1 MKLINEK
8 DFMAEME
15 SAKIELLDDGQ
26 PAYTGD
32 EDVLGFDFSNLTPA
46 SDGAGLIEHM
56 TSGSRATER
65 AMVEA
70 LFNIVK
76 KLGLF
81 PVFLMAVDDEWAD
94 EEQKAL
100 LERGDLNETEV
111 EAMEMIL
118 ENDGNMKILMLEK
131 DEMEEAVA
139 IVTPQMTLLSNRV
152 AAMDAQGRFLAYF
165 SEDDEVSFNT
175 TDPAIYQAA
184 RKLALEM
191 RAEAPFEMIFAED
204 FT

>member
-1 MKLINEK
+1 MKLINEN

-26 PAYTGD
+26 PAYIGD
-32 EDVLGFDFSNLTPA
+32 EDVLGFDFSNLAPA
-46 SDGAGLIEHM
+46 GDGAGLIEHM

-70 LFNIVK
+70 LFTIVK

-100 LERGDLNETEV
+100 LERGDLNEAEV
-111 EAMEMIL
+111 EAMEMII
-118 ENDGNMKILMLEK
+118 ENDGNMKALMLEK
-131 DEMEEAVA
+131 EEMEEAVA

-175 TDPAIYQAA
+175 TDPAIYKAA